1 MDISQYFQY
10 YNCLKLDVED
20 IQTDAQTRI
29 QLMAN
34 NVPETTATSRR
45 EIPVWIYWQKDFI
58 LQSYWRKVN
67 FCFPGSEIPEWVSNQ
82 NEGSSLTI
90 DLPPHWYNNNFTGL
104 VLCIVASCDS
114 SNGGYSSVDCTC
126 NFIDSDSDCKKNIC
140 SLRISHDK
148 TTLEH
153 PKSDHVF
160 VKYSKSGSSLSSM
173 YSLCQKVRF
182 QFSPTNDCCKVKKCG
197 VHPVNSEYKEES
209 GDRHRKRGSRKGYGK
224 IRIKKQNIVYEV
236 KSSLT
241 NWTDNC

>member
-45 EIPVWIYWQKDFI
+45 EIPVFI
-58 LQSYWRKVN
+58 GRRISFYKVIGGRLTSVSPEVKFQS
-67 FCFPGSEIPEWVSNQ
+67 G
-82 NEGSSLTI
+82 
-90 DLPPHWYNNNFTGL
+90 
-104 VLCIVASCDS
+104 
-114 SNGGYSSVDCTC
+114 NGGYSSVDCTC

-224 IRIKKQNIVYEV
+224 IRIKKHNIVYEV